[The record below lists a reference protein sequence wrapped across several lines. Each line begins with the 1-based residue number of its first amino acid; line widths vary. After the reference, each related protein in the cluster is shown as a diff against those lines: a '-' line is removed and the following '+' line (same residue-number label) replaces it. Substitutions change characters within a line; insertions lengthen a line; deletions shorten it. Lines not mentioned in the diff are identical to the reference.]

1 LTSPARIETPSA
13 EQTGAVRLGGALPL
27 AGSRGV
33 ALAVGA
39 AHPATRRTASRQV
52 RLGLSTRDTV
62 DGGRSPSE
70 RQAQSV
76 AEAAIQVDA
85 LTVCRDSCCDSA
97 DKHSGVCALRAALSE
112 HIFDPADYA

>member
-1 LTSPARIETPSA
+1 
-13 EQTGAVRLGGALPL
+13 
-27 AGSRGV
+27 
-33 ALAVGA
+33 
-39 AHPATRRTASRQV
+39 
-52 RLGLSTRDTV
+52 
-62 DGGRSPSE
+62 
-70 RQAQSV
+70 V